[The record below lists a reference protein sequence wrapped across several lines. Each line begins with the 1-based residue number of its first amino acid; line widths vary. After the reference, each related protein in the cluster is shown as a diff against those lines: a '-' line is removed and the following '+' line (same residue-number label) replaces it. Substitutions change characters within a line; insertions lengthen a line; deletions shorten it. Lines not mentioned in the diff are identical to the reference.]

1 MSLKNSMINKLRNEA
16 RWVHSG
22 ELENFSMECGYKA
35 ETGGRVLRKL
45 EEEGLIHKQ
54 YDKKGCV
61 WYREGQNLTEKR
73 IWSSAL
79 NQIVKTYNP
88 PYLDS
93 KQVYAYISNNIG
105 VWADE
110 AVLIRKKY

>member
-79 NQIVKTYNP
+79 NQIVKTFEP
-88 PYLDS
+88 IKVEL
-93 KQVYAYISNNIG
+93 
-105 VWADE
+105 
-110 AVLIRKKY
+110 VLTFGDKRSIHRAKYEKK